1 MSKHRVNC
9 WKPEMAI
16 SSQAAQKCAE
26 GSETRLYSLTGL
38 YANLSVEFKGDENP
52 RAPDK
57 QTVQEVWTAKAHS
70 GVLCERAMQNVL
82 ASKMRGVPES
92 KETGNSA
99 IFAELV

>member
-1 MSKHRVNC
+1 
-9 WKPEMAI
+9 MAI
-16 SSQAAQKCAE
+16 SSQAVQKCTE
-26 GSETRLYSLTGL
+26 GSETRLYSLTGF
-38 YANLSVEFKGDENP
+38 YANLSVEFKDDENP

-82 ASKMRGVPES
+82 ASKMRGIPEE

-99 IFAELV
+99 VFTGMV